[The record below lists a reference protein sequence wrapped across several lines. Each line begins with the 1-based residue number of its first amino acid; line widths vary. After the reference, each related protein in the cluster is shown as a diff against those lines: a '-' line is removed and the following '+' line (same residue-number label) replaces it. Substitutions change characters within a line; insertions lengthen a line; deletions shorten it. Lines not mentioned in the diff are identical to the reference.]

1 MGFFERLKQGL
12 RKTKESIL
20 GQVSSIFKSFTKV
33 DEEMLEELEEV
44 LIASDLGVC
53 VTEKVIE
60 SLRDRIKEERITD
73 PEDARLALISIL
85 EDITGENEGLKLDTK
100 PSVIFVIGVN
110 GVGKTTSIAKL
121 AHYLKGQGKTVA
133 LAAADTFR
141 AAAIDQLEI
150 WAERVGVPIVKHTEG
165 SDPAAVVFD
174 AASYVKSHGID
185 VLIVDTAGRLHVKK
199 NLMDELA
206 KIARVLDREL
216 PGCDRENLL
225 VLDAVT
231 GQNAINQAKEFTA
244 AADITGII
252 LTKLDGTAK
261 GGVIISV
268 KTELGIPV
276 KFIGVGEQMDDL
288 QPFDRTQ
295 FVNALFNESA
305 ASHE

>member
-1 MGFFERLKQGL
+1 MGFFERLKKGL

-20 GQVSSIFKSFTKV
+20 GQVSTIFKSFTKV
-33 DEEMLEELEEV
+33 DEEMLEELEEI
-44 LIASDLGVC
+44 LIASDLGVS
-53 VTEKVIE
+53 VTEKVIGA
-60 SLRDRIKEERITD
+60 LRERIKEEHITD
-73 PEDARLALISIL
+73 PEDARLALVSIL
-85 EDITGENEGLKLDTK
+85 EDITGENEGLKLETK

-206 KIARVLDREL
+206 KSRACLTESC
-216 PGCDRENLL
+216 P
-225 VLDAVT
+225 AVT
-231 GQNAINQAKEFTA
+231 AKIYWCWTP
-244 AADITGII
+244 
-252 LTKLDGTAK
+252 L
-261 GGVIISV
+261 
-268 KTELGIPV
+268 P
-276 KFIGVGEQMDDL
+276 
-288 QPFDRTQ
+288 DRTPSIKPRNSRQ
-295 FVNALFNESA
+295 PPTSP
-305 ASHE
+305 ASF

>member
-1 MGFFERLKQGL
+1 MGFFDRLKEGL
-12 RKTKESIL
+12 RKTKESIF
-20 GQVSSIFKSFTKV
+20 GQVSTIFKHFTKV

-44 LIASDLGVC
+44 LIASDLGVH
-53 VTEKVIE
+53 VTETVIE
-60 SLRDRIKEERITD
+60 ALRDHIKEKHITE
-73 PEDARLALISIL
+73 PEQARLELISIL
-85 EDITGENEGLKLDTK
+85 EDITGENEGLKIDTR

-121 AHYLKGQGKTVA
+121 AHHLKAEGKTVA

-150 WAERVGVPIVKHTEG
+150 WAERVKVPIIKHTEG

-174 AASYVKSHGID
+174 AANYVKSHGID

-231 GQNAINQAKEFTA
+231 GQNAINQAKEFTGA
-244 AADITGII
+244 ANITGII

-261 GGVIISV
+261 GGVVISV
-268 KTELGIPV
+268 KSELGIPV

-288 QPFDRTQ
+288 QPFDRKQ
-295 FVNALFNESA
+295 FVSALFNETN
-305 ASHE
+305 ENQ